1 MRRFSAPPGTPH
13 SSFNN
18 SAYNS
23 GSESPKLNSA
33 RSTPRRVNSPTYR
46 NTIKSLFEKLL
57 NANNNAQ
64 KKQIKQELEDAITQ
78 KYLVAAQKAMNN
90 ANKSVTIADK
100 REWFKTVVVFYGGQ
114 EISNINKKLNLYKRD
129 RNQMY
134 EDIFVTGN
142 VSSLSNFL
150 LALLNPIRVR

>member
-1 MRRFSAPPGTPH
+1 
-13 SSFNN
+13 
-18 SAYNS
+18 
-23 GSESPKLNSA
+23 
-33 RSTPRRVNSPTYR
+33 
-46 NTIKSLFEKLL
+46 L

-64 KKQIKQELEDAITQ
+64 KNQIKQELKDAITQ

-100 REWFKTVVVFYGGQ
+100 RAWFQNVVVFYGGQ

-142 VSSLSNFL
+142 VSRLSKVL
-150 LALLNPIRVR
+150 LTFLNPIRVR